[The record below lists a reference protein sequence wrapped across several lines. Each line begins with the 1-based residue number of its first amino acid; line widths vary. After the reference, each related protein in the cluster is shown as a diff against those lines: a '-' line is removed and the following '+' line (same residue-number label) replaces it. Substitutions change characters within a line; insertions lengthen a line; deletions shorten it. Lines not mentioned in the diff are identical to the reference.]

1 MELVLTPVL
10 FAGIGYVLDR
20 VFGTVPILT
29 IAFAVFA
36 VAGMFVRAYFRYEAE
51 MQRHEADAPW
61 RKVAGSSYRARRQ
74 ERS

>member
-20 VFGTVPILT
+20 VLGTVPVFAVVL
-29 IAFAVFA
+29 AVFA
-36 VAGMFVRAYFRYEAE
+36 VVGMFVRAYYRYEAE

-61 RKVAGSSYRARRQ
+61 RRVAGSSARTRRL